1 MWKGMNFLDFPYSLY
16 SGFSDFQSHSRLF
29 DAVWLPSEEAF
40 PLGMAENISKKKP
53 EARIEVYQIKKST
66 N

>member
-1 MWKGMNFLDFPYSLY
+1 M
-16 SGFSDFQSHSRLF
+16 LF
-29 DAVWLPSEEAF
+29 GYPKPEEAF